1 MNVGMTAPAHD
12 SDPAGPTPAELAF
25 RVFNEIGIIHQLA
38 ATAFERVMP
47 DGMTLAQ
54 FTVLNHFARLGGRRR
69 PSDLARAFQVTKAT
83 MTSTLQRM
91 EGKGLVAILPDATDG
106 RGRLV
111 EVTEAGMAMH
121 ADCIARLGPKLEA
134 IIASTGS
141 EAFARALE
149 PLTRLRTSLDTLRD

>member
-1 MNVGMTAPAHD
+1 MSQKTSPDRDA
-12 SDPAGPTPAELAF
+12 DPAGPAPAELAF

-91 EGKGLVAILPDATDG
+91 EAKGLVVIVADETDG

-111 EVTEAGMAMH
+111 EVSEAGRAMH
-121 ADCIARLGPKLEA
+121 RDCIARLGPKLA
-134 IIASTGS
+134 GIVAAVGV
-141 EAFARALE
+141 APFADALE
-149 PLTRLRTSLDTLRD
+149 PLTALRTTLDRLRD